1 MQQTISCVDPATYG
15 QRFLNFLYSVM
26 RGGDLSLRPVGL
38 EHVKM
43 KDEEK
48 PVGGDQGQASS
59 RPVES
64 G

>member
-1 MQQTISCVDPATYG
+1 
-15 QRFLNFLYSVM
+15 M

-48 PVGGDQGQASS
+48 PVGGDQGEASS
-59 RPVES
+59 RPAES